1 MRISSAASPL
11 RPASFHRME
20 ANPSGERM
28 EYTAFSSISTRL
40 ATASASAPPLPPS
53 PMTTVTTGTV
63 RQLIRAMVEAMAS
76 PCPRASASSPG

>member
-40 ATASASAPPLPPS
+40 ATASASARRYPP
-53 PMTTVTTGTV
+53 
-63 RQLIRAMVEAMAS
+63 
-76 PCPRASASSPG
+76 PR

>member
-28 EYTAFSSISTRL
+28 EYTAFSRL